1 MTPPLT
7 GWSAIGHLAPPMS
20 RGAGLTHV
28 GLVRE
33 RNEDSILTDP
43 TGALWAV
50 ADGMGG
56 HGNGDVASDIVV
68 DRLSTAPDGG
78 EPLEVLVELLTEA
91 NDVIHAMATERGAV
105 MGATVVALM
114 IENAVGYLAWA
125 GDSRAYLM
133 RNGRLRLLTRDHTVI
148 QTLVEQGAIRPD
160 EARHHAE
167 ANVVTRAVGAEPEL
181 EVDTVTVPFVAGDRI
196 VLCSD
201 GLTGPVGDQQI
212 EAHLS
217 AGETPEEVCR
227 RLIRAALDGG
237 GPDNVSVIAIFM
249 VGG

>member
-1 MTPPLT
+1 MMPPAGTRSGIGYQTPPV
-7 GWSAIGHLAPPMS
+7 S

-56 HGNGDVASDIVV
+56 HGNGDVASDIVI
-68 DRLSTAPDGG
+68 DRVSTAPDGG
-78 EPLEVLVELLTEA
+78 EPLQILVDLLTEA
-91 NDVIHAMATERGAV
+91 NDVIHAMAADRGVV

-114 IENAVGYLAWA
+114 IENAVGYLAWV

-160 EARHHAE
+160 QARHHAE

-181 EVDTVTVPFVAGDRI
+181 EVDTVTVPFLAGDRI
-196 VLCSD
+196 LLCSD

-212 EAHLS
+212 EAHLG
-217 AGETPEEVCR
+217 AADAPEDACR
-227 RLIRAALDGG
+227 RLIRAALDSG
-237 GPDNVSVIAIFM
+237 GPDNVSAIAIFM
-249 VGG
+249 VRA